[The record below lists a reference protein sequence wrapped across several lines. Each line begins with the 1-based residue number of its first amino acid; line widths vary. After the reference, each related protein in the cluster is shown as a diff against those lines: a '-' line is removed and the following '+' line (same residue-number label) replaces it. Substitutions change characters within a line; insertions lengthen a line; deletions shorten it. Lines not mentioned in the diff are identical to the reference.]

1 MPAWLAIGLMFQVYR
16 HQKSVI
22 FVVVVV
28 AARHPLTGK
37 SGLGLG
43 LSERDAE
50 PVSDLRVLLLPA
62 RV

>member
-22 FVVVVV
+22 FVVV